1 MRAGLIMDSSE
12 KMKIFNCCPACGS
25 SNIVFEGNKIF
36 RCRDCSF
43 TYYHN
48 VAAAVGAILEY
59 NGKIVLIKR
68 AREPGKGKLD
78 LPGGFID
85 PDESAEEAVVREVKE
100 EINIDIKEPEYLGSY
115 PNIYKYQDVLYHT
128 CDLFF
133 YSRID
138 VLPVEFSKTEVEELV
153 LLNPSEINGV
163 EIAFKSVKMGVGM
176 FKSSKFY
183 IEREAR

>member
-1 MRAGLIMDSSE
+1 MCLSE
-12 KMKIFNCCPACGS
+12 KVKQFNCCPACGS
-25 SNIVFEGNKIF
+25 GDIVFDENKKII
-36 RCRDCSF
+36 CRECAF
-43 TYYHN
+43 TYFHN
-48 VAAAVGAILEY
+48 VAAAVGVILEY
-59 NGKIVLIKR
+59 DGKIVLIKR
-68 AREPGKGKLD
+68 AKEPGRGKLD

-85 PDESAEEAVVREVKE
+85 PNESAEEAVVREVKE

-153 LLNPSEINGV
+153 LLRPSEIPADK
-163 EIAFKSVKMGVGM
+163 IAFESVKRALA
-176 FKSSKFY
+176 FL
-183 IEREAR
+183 